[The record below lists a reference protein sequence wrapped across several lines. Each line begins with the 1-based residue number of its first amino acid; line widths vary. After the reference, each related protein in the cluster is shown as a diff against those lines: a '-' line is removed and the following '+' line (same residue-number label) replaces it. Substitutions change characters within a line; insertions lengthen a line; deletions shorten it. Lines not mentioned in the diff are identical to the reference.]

1 MNKFFYFNNKYR
13 IGNKIGFTLAEVLI
27 VIAIIGIV
35 ATIILPTINKDIKDK
50 QYEVA
55 RKKILA
61 TLGESIKQISI
72 QGEIKDANN
81 SQEFVENVLGHYL
94 KIIQNCN
101 NDNLRACGIET
112 KENKILTVNEIKTTM
127 PKQIADLGSDISNT
141 QYLDKT
147 SKSYGFVMADGYSIN
162 LFYNPNCRSNIKE
175 IAHNSFDMICVNAIY
190 DMNGLSGPNQFGKD
204 IGTITVMYP
213 DNESIAIAPV
223 PYPTGNSMDNFYNS
237 NEICTKL
244 GGNYSVPDKNEL
256 TALLF
261 NGNYTG
267 VKTCSWGSTSS
278 AENDNSKY
286 WIQCGSSR
294 STTSKTN
301 SAHIRCVK
309 R

>member
-162 LFYNPNCRSNIKE
+162 LFYNPNCRSNIIE